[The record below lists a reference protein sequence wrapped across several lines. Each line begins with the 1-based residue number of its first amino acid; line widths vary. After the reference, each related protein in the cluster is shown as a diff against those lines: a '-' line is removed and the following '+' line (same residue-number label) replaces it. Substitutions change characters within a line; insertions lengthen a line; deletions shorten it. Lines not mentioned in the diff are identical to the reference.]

1 MKIAIIDDTP
11 SDLETTRK
19 TITDAF
25 DKLGVKIEKT
35 ECFDNSR
42 LFAESFVRNSYDII
56 FMDIIM
62 DEMDGIAAASLVR
75 RRDNSVKLVFCSTS
89 NEYAFES
96 YKVSADYYLIK
107 PLDEHFDDLMKC
119 LDCLHILDEKNDI
132 IHFPDGTSAA
142 VLGIVSTEY
151 YNHIIDIRLKDG
163 RTLHQRM
170 RQTDLEEL
178 LDGRGCF
185 LKCSKGCMVNMNEI
199 QAFSKDEITM
209 KDGTVITVSRRRI
222 KEAEQCYADFMF
234 EKLRREVN
242 I

>member
-1 MKIAIIDDTP
+1 MKIAIVDDTP

-19 TITDAF
+19 TIAEAF
-25 DKLGVKIEKT
+25 HRLGVKIEKT
-35 ECFDNSR
+35 ECFDDSR

-62 DEMDGIAAASLVR
+62 DAMDGIAAASLVR

-107 PLDEHFDDLMKC
+107 PLDEHFDALMKC
-119 LDCLHILDEKNDI
+119 LDCLHILTDENEI
-132 IHFPDGTSAA
+132 IRLPDGTSAA
-142 VLGIVSTEY
+142 VSGIISTEY
-151 YNHIIDIRLKDG
+151 YNHIIDIHLKDG
-163 RTLHQRM
+163 RTLRQRM

-178 LDGRGCF
+178 LAGHSCF

-199 QAFSKDEITM
+199 ISFSKDEITM
-209 KDGTVITVSRRRI
+209 KDGTVITVSRRRV
-222 KEAEQCYADFMF
+222 KEAEQCYAEFMF

-242 I
+242 V